1 MGEGGVCFL
10 VPGSE
15 HLVGSYLSLLLLNSF
30 LGFSFMWEGTVA
42 HHDYP
47 HQEYVALSLTKLLL
61 RRSYYMIRWVAQK
74 ISKSLKISSC
84 QIWNLQRPPVLQS
97 KLVAPSHETFIR
109 IVVLQM
115 TNQLVMFLL
124 VDGEAQLSLT
134 HITG

>member
-10 VPGSE
+10 APGSE

-84 QIWNLQRPPVLQS
+84 QIWSLQRPPVLQS